1 MFENVRKLVDEM
13 EVIYN
18 KTQLTLEKL
27 TDEEKCYFDYI
38 CLYMA
43 QALMRDLGEEDSS
56 KIAQII
62 LTVTKG

>member
-27 TDEEKCYFDYI
+27 TDEEKYYFEYMS
-38 CLYMA
+38 LYMA
-43 QALMRDLGEEDSS
+43 KALMCDLGEEDSS
-56 KIAQII
+56 KIAKII
-62 LTVTKG
+62 LAVTKG

>member
-1 MFENVRKLVDEM
+1 MFENVRKLIDKM

-18 KTQLTLEKL
+18 KEKL

-43 QALMRDLGEEDSS
+43 HALMRDLGEEDSS

-62 LTVTKG
+62 LTITKG